1 MSTSG
6 VKEALESFFSPDN
19 KSILTLI
26 SLFIPSTGSCLNIL
40 MTTLYPDTMLAPRN
54 TREDEPFPSELSIS

>member
-6 VKEALESFFSPDN
+6 VKEALESFFNPDN

>member
-1 MSTSG
+1 MSISG
-6 VKEALESFFSPDN
+6 VKEALESFFNPDN

-54 TREDEPFPSELSIS
+54 TREDEPFPSELRIS